1 MNEYIFV
8 TEHTVLI
15 EADNEKEAKE
25 IYENLDNYGDIS
37 DVQIKEGYYNK
48 EKEDDKDTTKNY

>member
-48 EKEDDKDTTKNY
+48 ENEDG